1 MKKITIIFALIL
13 AYSCGDKTSLDYQV
27 NQLEKLFEKRK
38 NQKEKEIADIKKYK
52 YLAEDKYNGCNCTD
66 TEREEDYELL
76 RYLSELK
83 EMSNDEIAT
92 YMNCGIRIISD
103 KGRWFMDDPVV
114 SIEEFIAIQYDK
126 YGFNPYE
133 LSDEQAELLA
143 KDTTFQKI
151 FPYTIKDFG
160 QYYNLTSDIFTY
172 EMFKG
177 FTNPEGPVRIIQP
190 AGIPDPLSLD
200 EITEYF
206 SVFVQ
211 IVDDYIFEED
221 VHYYIICPSRYE
233 SENDRFNE
241 YGGNNDDILHC
252 VDNYEAPPVEGID
265 TDGDGLSDED
275 ESDWDTDPQ
284 LADTD
289 GDGFN
294 DGDEINKWGSD
305 PTDGTFFPLDE
316 EIYFFENC
324 EEKP

>member
-1 MKKITIIFALIL
+1 MKNITIIFSLIL
-13 AYSCGDKTSLDYQV
+13 AFSCGDKTSLDYQV

-38 NQKEKEIADIKKYK
+38 NQKEKEISDIKKYK
-52 YLAEDKYNGCNCTD
+52 YLAEEKYLGCDCTD
-66 TEREEDYELL
+66 SELEEDYELY

-103 KGRWFMDDPVV
+103 MGRLVV
-114 SIEEFIAIQYDK
+114 DYAVHEIGDFISIQYDK

-143 KDTTFQKI
+143 KDTKFQRI
-151 FPYTIKDFG
+151 FPYKIKGFG

-190 AGIPDPLSLD
+190 LGISEPLSQD
-200 EITEYF
+200 VINEYNY
-206 SVFVQ
+206 VLEQ
-211 IVDDYIFEED
+211 IVEDYIFEED

-241 YGGNNDDILHC
+241 YGDNNAEPAVC
-252 VDNYEAPPVEGID
+252 VDNYEAPPVEGVD
-265 TDGDGLSDED
+265 TDGDGLSDEY
-275 ESDWDTDPQ
+275 ESFWDTDPQ

-294 DGDEINKWGSD
+294 DGDEVNKWFSD
-305 PTDGTFFPLDE
+305 PMDGTSFPLDE
-316 EIYFFENC
+316 EIYFFVNC